1 MLASPR
7 NAWLSL
13 SALWLYLTVVVFG
26 LTAGILQWSRTDL
39 DPFAMPLSAYLSGPG
54 GTWLRGAYYFM
65 ATGLACLA
73 WASYRV
79 TREDLR
85 SRLAS
90 ALFLIS
96 AITLPIVAATV
107 LYQQTPQE
115 NLAQLIH
122 GEAAQTT
129 FLCLVMALVLLS
141 SRWVRDPGMRYMSYL
156 GVMLAWLAFAQM
168 WLLALWK
175 GLPSGLMQKALIGL
189 ILLWL
194 GWAARQLR
202 RASAARD

>member
-7 NAWLSL
+7 NAWLTL
-13 SALWLYLTVVVFG
+13 SALWINLTVVVFA
-26 LTAGILQWSRTDL
+26 LTAGILQSTRADL
-39 DPFAMPLSAYLSGPG
+39 DPFVMPLSAYLRGPG
-54 GTWLRGAYYFM
+54 GAWLRFAYYFM

-73 WASYRV
+73 WVSYRV

-90 ALFLIS
+90 VLFLI
-96 AITLPIVAATV
+96 AAVTLPIVAATV

-122 GEAAQTT
+122 GQAAQTT
-129 FLCLVMALVLLS
+129 FLCLVMGMVLLS
-141 SRWVRDPGMRYMSYL
+141 SRWVRDPRMHYMGYW
-156 GVMLAWLAFAQM
+156 GVVLAWAAFAQM

-175 GLPSGLMQKALIGL
+175 GLPSGLMQKALIVL

-202 RASAARD
+202 RAGASQA